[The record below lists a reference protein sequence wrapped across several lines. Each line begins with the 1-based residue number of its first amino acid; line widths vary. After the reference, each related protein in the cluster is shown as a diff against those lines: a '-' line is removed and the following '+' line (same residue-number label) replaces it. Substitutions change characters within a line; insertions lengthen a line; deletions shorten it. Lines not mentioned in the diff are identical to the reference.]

1 MSSSDLHLDE
11 QTYALAQRLANQQK
25 ISVEQL
31 VSQAIEQ
38 YASGPRRDES
48 PREGM
53 IGLFADI
60 PELMDQI
67 VEEAYQNRERTPLRL
82 PTT

>member
-1 MSSSDLHLDE
+1 MSSSDLQLDE
-11 QTYALAQRLANQQK
+11 KTYALARQLANQQQ

-38 YASGPRRDES
+38 YAATPQRDES
-48 PREGM
+48 PRESM
-53 IGLFADI
+53 IGLFADV